1 MYFTYICIPGIF
13 VEDSRE
19 IELSLPDFQIPCAFY
34 YTLATTENIDSI
46 EHSSDFSVYV

>member
-19 IELSLPDFQIPCAFY
+19 IELSPPDFQIPCAFY